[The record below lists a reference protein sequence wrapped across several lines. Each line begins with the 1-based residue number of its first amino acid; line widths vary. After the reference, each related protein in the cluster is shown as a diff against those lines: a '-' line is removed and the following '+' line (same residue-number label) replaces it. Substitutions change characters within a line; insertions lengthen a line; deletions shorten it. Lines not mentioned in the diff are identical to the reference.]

1 MLEYLTTCLYIYK
14 TKPACTHAHKELYI
28 HLSQHVIINQ
38 SIIANQKLLRKIFVS
53 SLIDNIF
60 F

>member
-1 MLEYLTTCLYIYK
+1 MCFISKYYVD
-14 TKPACTHAHKELYI
+14 KELYI